1 MNVEIL
7 IHAKTNTS
15 DYEGYTGLIELTSE
29 HGGYIGV
36 DAHSGQITNGENN
49 EVYIRVGSLESVGE
63 VDATYETLSRAVAL
77 TDITFTSHVGEVVKV
92 LEATVHITDDEETK
106 LDCSQTTVF
115 NEY

>member
-1 MNVEIL
+1 MNVKLL

-29 HGGYIGV
+29 HGCYIGV
-36 DAHSGQITNGENN
+36 DAHREQIVTGDNN
-49 EVYIRVGSLESVGE
+49 DVFITLDSLESVGE
-63 VDATYETLSRAVAL
+63 VDATQETLISAVAL

-106 LDCSQTTVF
+106 LDCSHTTVF
-115 NEY
+115 NEF